1 MGCNVKSCHDGYECN
16 EDDDYRDKSGDAVR
30 DSEGTY

>member
-1 MGCNVKSCHDGYECN
+1 MGCNVKSCDDGDECN
-16 EDDDYRDKSGDAVR
+16 EDDYRDELGDAVR